1 MIKKVFKIFG
11 TVLKVVAT
19 IVIVSFAS
27 VVLLQRFSNSTISV
41 GGYRIFAVVTGSM
54 EPVYKIGDVLLC
66 KKIDENKLKVG
77 DDVTYLGKEDT
88 FKDKI
93 VTHRIVK
100 IEKKDGNNIFLTQ
113 GVATKRIDPPIE
125 YSQIYGKV
133 SRKLVLLSA
142 LHSYSTS
149 SMGFFVCVVIPIMLL
164 VGTEIIQTMLDKY
177 EKKKVAA
184 GGDGNVSS
192 NGVSS
197 GNVTEEQLQ
206 KEIVVLQK
214 QILAQQNQNNEQ
226 TQDGVNIDVNANQ
239 QPVVNQPAVE
249 SQPVV
254 EQQPTVETQSVVE
267 QQPTVEVQSTVQSQ
281 PTVESQLNVDQQP
294 IQEPQFVQPEIT
306 QSTDVDSNVVE
317 QPTIVTTDDNNANQ

>member
-1 MIKKVFKIFG
+1 MFKKVFKIFG

-19 IVIVSFAS
+19 IIIVSFAS
-27 VVLLQRFSNSTISV
+27 VVLLQRFSNSTISI

-93 VTHRIVK
+93 VTHRLVK
-100 IEKKDGNNIFLTQ
+100 IEKKDGKKIFLTQ

-164 VGTEIIQTMLDKY
+164 VGTEIVQTMLEKY

-184 GGDGNVSS
+184 GGDGVASS
-192 NGVSS
+192 NEVSNDNNGS
-197 GNVTEEQLQ
+197 VTEEQLQ
-206 KEIVVLQK
+206 QEIIVLQK
-214 QILAQQNQNNEQ
+214 QIFAQQNQNNEQ
-226 TQDGVNIDVNANQ
+226 VQDGSNIDTNVSQ
-239 QPVVNQPAVE
+239 QPVVEQK
-249 SQPVV
+249 PVV
-254 EQQPTVETQSVVE
+254 EQQPVADQQPVVDTQSV
-267 QQPTVEVQSTVQSQ
+267 
-281 PTVESQLNVDQQP
+281 
-294 IQEPQFVQPEIT
+294 QPEVT
-306 QSTDVDSNVVE
+306 QSTDENSNVVE
-317 QPTIVTTDDNNANQ
+317 QPTIVTPNDNNVNQ

>member
-93 VTHRIVK
+93 VTHRLVK
-100 IEKKDGNNIFLTQ
+100 IEKKDGKKIFLTQ

-164 VGTEIIQTMLDKY
+164 VGTEIVQTMLEKY

-184 GGDGNVSS
+184 GGDGVASS
-192 NGVSS
+192 NEVSNDNN

-206 KEIVVLQK
+206 QEIIVLQK

-226 TQDGVNIDVNANQ
+226 VQDGSNIDTNVSQ
-239 QPVVNQPAVE
+239 QPVVAR
-249 SQPVV
+249 QPVV
-254 EQQPTVETQSVVE
+254 EQQPVVDTQSV
-267 QQPTVEVQSTVQSQ
+267 
-281 PTVESQLNVDQQP
+281 
-294 IQEPQFVQPEIT
+294 QPEVT
-306 QSTDVDSNVVE
+306 QSTDENSNVVE
-317 QPTIVTTDDNNANQ
+317 QPTIVTPNDNNVNQ